1 VRVQQG
7 WAGKGWGAI
16 FIPRIG
22 MEVVVSFLE
31 GDPDQPLITGCV
43 YNGDSMPPY
52 ALPAE
57 QTKSSIKS
65 NTSKGGGG
73 FNEIRFEDKKDSEE
87 IFVQAEKDF
96 NRVVKNND
104 TLKVGFEKADKGDQ
118 TIQIKND
125 RTLEVGG
132 NQTTTITG
140 DQKVTVSKTIVV
152 EATTSMELKVGQ
164 SSIKLEPGKI
174 TIKATQIAVE
184 ADAAM
189 DIKAGAMMTVKA
201 GAPMSIKSDAIVTVE
216 GALVKIN

>member
-1 VRVQQG
+1 
-7 WAGKGWGAI
+7 
-16 FIPRIG
+16 

-31 GDPDQPLITGCV
+31 GDPDQPLVTGCV
-43 YNGDSMPPY
+43 YNGDNMPPY
-52 ALPAE
+52 ALPDE
-57 QTKSSIKS
+57 QTRSTIKS
-65 NTSKGGGG
+65 NTSKGGAG

-87 IFVQAEKDF
+87 IFIQAEKDF

-104 TLKVGFEKADKGDQ
+104 THKVGFEKADAGDQ

-125 RTLEVGG
+125 RSLDVGNDHKEKVTKDHTLDVGG
-132 NQTTTITG
+132 NQTVAITG
-140 DQKVTVSKTIVV
+140 DQKVTVSKTIVI
-152 EATTSMELKVGQ
+152 EATTSIELKVGS
-164 SSIKLEPGKI
+164 SSIKIEPAKI
-174 TIKATQIAVE
+174 TLKSTQIAVE